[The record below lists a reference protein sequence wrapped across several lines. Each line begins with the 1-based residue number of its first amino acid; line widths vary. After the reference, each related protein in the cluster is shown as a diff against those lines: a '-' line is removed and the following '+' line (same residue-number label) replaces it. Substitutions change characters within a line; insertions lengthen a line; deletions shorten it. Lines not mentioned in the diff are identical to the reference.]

1 MTRIRISPRDLILSS
16 CTLNMFSVLLDNCD
30 IRNQSRREGNETGML
45 SMLLYKV
52 KRSNVNNKTIYCN
65 NDGKFTFTECIE
77 LNSRRL

>member
-1 MTRIRISPRDLILSS
+1 MTRIRKSPRDLILSS
-16 CTLNMFSVLLDNCD
+16 CNIVFSVLLDNCG
-30 IRNQSRREGNETGML
+30 IRREGNVAGML